1 MNDIIKLD
9 KPARE
14 RTERMARLRK
24 PSTLA
29 MHITKHKA
37 GARGLQRHNER
48 KEGQKH
54 RNRNIDPTRTKDNVW
69 LTPDDGRTFNE
80 RIESILE
87 ANYTGKRK
95 PRSDAVKMCEIT
107 VQIGGDLAENGTE
120 EEQLE
125 ALMESFEELKETYG
139 ESNIVSAVIHVDETT
154 PHLHFDFVPIT
165 KKGGLSAREVVGDRA
180 QMRKTQARFL
190 SAMQER
196 CPEYKFARK
205 ADGQFNGMEQKL
217 YEKMT
222 ASIKAREN
230 ALWDREDEVEDREIA
245 VEAEEAKLNE
255 LKDALEAKENEI
267 RARERRVEKA
277 EDNIVFDRDEI
288 TAKEQKLA
296 ERTAEIREREEVIA
310 DTANKLAE
318 KTREMNQRAEDLGE
332 REEALRASEGLLEAR
347 KAQELAEAR
356 KEAEKLREEA
366 RAEANAITEQ
376 AEEEA
381 KGIIDQAKAKA
392 SKMVAQAKAVLLKIP
407 IVNKMMIGW
416 AEKQAPEDRQAT
428 EDVLDAM
435 TKYGVEEPREAVV
448 ESEDEQEQRD
458 NLELLQA
465 VTMLTEDDMD
475 EAKETAETKGE
486 LSREDV
492 HDILQGMQDLQGSD
506 MQL

>member
-1 MNDIIKLD
+1 MV
-9 KPARE
+9 
-14 RTERMARLRK
+14 RLRK

-29 MHITKHKA
+29 MHITKHKN
-37 GARGLQRHNER
+37 GTRGQQRHNER

-69 LTPDDGRTFNE
+69 LTPDDGKTFNE

-87 ANYTGKRK
+87 ENYTGKRK
-95 PRSDAVKMCEIT
+95 VRSTAVRMCEIT

-120 EEQLE
+120 EEQVE
-125 ALMESFEELKETYG
+125 ALKQAFEELRDQYG
-139 ESNIVSAVIHVDETT
+139 EKNIVSAVIHVDETT

-165 KKGGLSAREVVGDRA
+165 PKGGLSAREVVGDRA

-190 SAMQER
+190 EAMQQRVPSAKFER
-196 CPEYKFARK
+196 KKEN
-205 ADGQFNGMEQKL
+205 QFNGLEQKTF
-217 YEKMT
+217 EKMT
-222 ASIKAREN
+222 AALKAKE
-230 ALWDREDEVEDREIA
+230 AEVWDREDEVEDREIK
-245 VEAEEAKLNE
+245 VEKQENQLN
-255 LKDALEAKENEI
+255 ALQATLQAKEQALI
-267 RARERRVEKA
+267 ARERQVEKD
-277 EDNIVFDRDEI
+277 EDGVVFDRDAVQARE
-288 TAKEQKLA
+288 AKLA
-296 ERTAEIREREEVIA
+296 ERAQELREQEEAIAETAS
-310 DTANKLAE
+310 KLAD
-318 KTREMNQRAEDLGE
+318 KTRELNLRAEDLDG
-332 REEALRASEGLLEAR
+332 REEALERAEGLAEAR
-347 KAQELAEAR
+347 RAQELENAR

-381 KGIIDQAKAKA
+381 KGIIAR
-392 SKMVAQAKAVLLKIP
+392 AKAVLRRIP
-407 IVNKMMIGW
+407 LINKMMIGW

-492 HDILQGMQDLQGSD
+492 HDILQGMQDLHEDGP
-506 MQL
+506 QL

>member
-1 MNDIIKLD
+1 
-9 KPARE
+9 
-14 RTERMARLRK
+14 MARLRK

-29 MHITKHKA
+29 MHITKHKH
-37 GARGLQRHNER
+37 GTRGQQRHNER

-54 RNRNIDPTRTKDNVW
+54 RNRNIDDSRTKDNVW
-69 LTPDDGRTFNE
+69 LKPDDGKTYNE
-80 RIESILE
+80 RIQAILE
-87 ANYTGKRK
+87 ENYTGKRK
-95 PRSDAVKMCEIT
+95 PRFDAVKMCEIT

-120 EEQLE
+120 EEQIE

-139 ESNIVSAVIHVDETT
+139 EKNIVSAVIHVDETT

-165 KKGGLSAREVVGDRA
+165 KSGGLSAREVVGDRA

-190 SAMQER
+190 EAMQKR
-196 CPEYKFARK
+196 CPEYKFERK
-205 ADGQFNGMEQKL
+205 KDGQFNGLEQKT

-222 ASIKAREN
+222 ASLKAREN
-230 ALWDREDEVEDREIA
+230 ALWDREDDVEDREIA
-245 VEAEEAKLNE
+245 VEEQEEQVRKRE
-255 LKDALEAKENEI
+255 EALEAKEADLI
-267 RARERRVEKA
+267 ARERQVEKDA
-277 EDNIVFDRDEI
+277 DGVVFDRDAVQARE
-288 TAKEQKLA
+288 AKLA
-296 ERTAEIREREEVIA
+296 ERAQELRAQEEAIAE
-310 DTANKLAE
+310 TANKLAD
-318 KTREMNQRAEDLGE
+318 KTRELNLRAEDLGE

-381 KGIIDQAKAKA
+381 KGIIAR
-392 SKMVAQAKAVLLKIP
+392 AKAVLLRIP
-407 IVNKMMIGW
+407 IVNRMMIKW
-416 AEKQAPEDRQAT
+416 AERQEPEDRQAT

-475 EAKETAETKGE
+475 EAKETAEAKGE

-492 HDILQGMQDLQGSD
+492 HDILQGLQDLHDDGP
-506 MQL
+506 QL

>member
-1 MNDIIKLD
+1 
-9 KPARE
+9 
-14 RTERMARLRK
+14 MARLRK

-29 MHITKHKA
+29 MHITKHKN
-37 GARGLQRHNER
+37 GTRGQQRHNER

-54 RNRNIDPTRTKDNVW
+54 RNRNIDDSRTKDNVW

-80 RIESILE
+80 RIKSIIAE
-87 ANYTGKRK
+87 NYTGKRAV
-95 PRSDAVKMCEIT
+95 RSNAVKMCEIT

-120 EEQLE
+120 EEQVE
-125 ALMESFEELKETYG
+125 ALKQAFEDLKETYG
-139 ESNIVSAVIHVDETT
+139 EKNIVSAVIHVDETT

-165 KKGGLSAREVVGDRA
+165 KSGGLSAREVVGDRA

-190 SAMQER
+190 ESMQER
-196 CPEYKFARK
+196 VPYAKFERK
-205 ADGQFNGMEQKL
+205 KENQFNGLEQKTF
-217 YEKMT
+217 EKLT
-222 ASIKAREN
+222 KALKAKE
-230 ALWDREDEVEDREIA
+230 AEVWDREDEVEDREIKVEEQENQLNALQATLQAKEQALIARERQVEKDEDGVIFDRDA
-245 VEAEEAKLNE
+245 VEAKEAKMAERAQELRAQEEA
-255 LKDALEAKENEI
+255 I
-267 RARERRVEKA
+267 A
-277 EDNIVFDRDEI
+277 E
-288 TAKEQKLA
+288 TASKLA
-296 ERTAEIREREEVIA
+296 
-310 DTANKLAE
+310 D
-318 KTREMNQRAEDLGE
+318 KTRELNAREEDLDG
-332 REEALRASEGLLEAR
+332 RDEALRRSESLSEAR
-347 KAQELAEAR
+347 RAQELAETR

-381 KGIIDQAKAKA
+381 KGILSRAKAKA
-392 SKMVAQAKAVLLKIP
+392 SAMMAQVLRKIP
-407 IVNKMMIGW
+407 LINKMMINW

-435 TKYGVEEPREAVV
+435 TKYGVEEPKEAFV

-492 HDILQGMQDLQGSD
+492 HDILQGMQDLHEDGP
-506 MQL
+506 QL

>member
-1 MNDIIKLD
+1 
-9 KPARE
+9 
-14 RTERMARLRK
+14 MARLRK

-69 LTPDDGRTFNE
+69 LTPDDGKTFNE
-80 RIESILE
+80 RIQAILE
-87 ANYTGKRK
+87 ENYTGKRK

-120 EEQLE
+120 EEQIE

-139 ESNIVSAVIHVDETT
+139 EQNIVSAVIHVDETT

-165 KKGGLSAREVVGDRA
+165 KSGGLSAREVVGDRA

-190 SAMQER
+190 EAMQQRVPSAKFER
-196 CPEYKFARK
+196 KK
-205 ADGQFNGMEQKL
+205 DNQFNGLEQKT

-222 ASIKAREN
+222 ASLKAREN
-230 ALWDREDEVEDREIA
+230 ALWDREDDVEDREIA
-245 VEAEEAKLNE
+245 VEEQEEQVRKRE
-255 LKDALEAKENEI
+255 EALEAKEADLI
-267 RARERRVEKA
+267 ARERQVEKDA
-277 EDNIVFDRDEI
+277 DGVVFDRDEVE
-288 TAKEQKLA
+288 AKEAKLA
-296 ERTAEIREREEVIA
+296 ERVQELRAREEAIA
-310 DTANKLAE
+310 ETASKLAD
-318 KTREMNQRAEDLGE
+318 KTRELNLREEDLDG
-332 REEALRASEGLLEAR
+332 RDEALRRSESLSEAR
-347 KAQELAEAR
+347 RAQELENAR
-356 KEAEKLREEA
+356 REAEQIKEDA
-366 RAEANAITEQ
+366 R
-376 AEEEA
+376 EEA
-381 KGIIDQAKAKA
+381 KGIIARATAKA
-392 SKMVAQAKAVLLKIP
+392 SAMMAQAKEMVEQAKETLKKIP
-407 IVNKMMIGW
+407 IVNRMMIKW
-416 AEKQAPEDRQAT
+416 AERQEPEDRQAT

-435 TKYGVEEPREAVV
+435 TKYGVEEPKEAFV

-492 HDILQGMQDLQGSD
+492 HDILQGMQDLHDDGWQ
-506 MQL
+506 Q

>member
-1 MNDIIKLD
+1 MV
-9 KPARE
+9 
-14 RTERMARLRK
+14 RLRK

-29 MHITKHKA
+29 MHITKHKN
-37 GARGLQRHNER
+37 GTRGQQRHNER

-54 RNRNIDPTRTKDNVW
+54 SNRRIDPTRTKDNVW

-87 ANYTGKRK
+87 ENYTGKRK
-95 PRSDAVKMCEIT
+95 VRSTAVKMCEIT

-120 EEQLE
+120 EEQVE
-125 ALMESFEELKETYG
+125 ALKQAFEELRETYG
-139 ESNIVSAVIHVDETT
+139 EKNIVSAVIHVDETT

-190 SAMQER
+190 QAMQER
-196 CPEYKFARK
+196 CPECKFERK
-205 ADGQFNGMEQKL
+205 KDGAMNGMEQKL

-222 ASIKAREN
+222 AALKAKETEI
-230 ALWDREDEVEDREIA
+230 WDREEEVEDREIK
-245 VEAEEAKLNE
+245 VEKQENQLN
-255 LKDALEAKENEI
+255 ALQATLQAKEQALI
-267 RARERRVEKA
+267 ARERQVEKD
-277 EDNIVFDRDEI
+277 EDGVVFDRDAVQARE
-288 TAKEQKLA
+288 TKLA
-296 ERTAEIREREEVIA
+296 ERAQELRAQEEAIVE
-310 DTANKLAE
+310 TANKLAD
-318 KTREMNQRAEDLGE
+318 KTRELNARAEDLQT

-347 KAQELAEAR
+347 RAQELENAR
-356 KEAEKLREEA
+356 KEAEQIKEDA
-366 RAEANAITEQ
+366 R
-376 AEEEA
+376 EEA
-381 KGIIDQAKAKA
+381 KGIIARASEMVEKAKE
-392 SKMVAQAKAVLLKIP
+392 VLRKIP
-407 IVNKMMIGW
+407 LVNKMMISW
-416 AEKQAPEDRQAT
+416 AKKQEPEDRQAT

-435 TKYGVEEPREAVV
+435 TQYGVEEPKEAFV

-492 HDILQGMQDLQGSD
+492 HDILQGMQDLHDDGP
-506 MQL
+506 QL